1 MSGPTASTSANLN
14 PGNEYK
20 PMNLILADISC
31 TFEMA
36 ASRIRACIAQYQL
49 EAAGN
54 VPPSDRITYFKA
66 GVQWEMNSFVT
77 PLLQHSASKN
87 IVSVVPVPV
96 AHILKLYPM
105 LAWNTV
111 PDDVFSSHLLA
122 FDDEAIA
129 GHPSRIVSNYECPW
143 WKGSG
148 TIPDQPWQWDEVM
161 ASCISHFQC
170 WVFGVEDDGLVLP
183 EKLPDT
189 SAPPLMGLRWIRE
202 RMVSLMQEQ
211 DEAIEA
217 KMAEVKMYTGMLEK
231 LKRAKGL

>member
-105 LAWNTV
+105 LAWNTPL
-111 PDDVFSSHLLA
+111 PD
-122 FDDEAIA
+122 
-129 GHPSRIVSNYECPW
+129 IVSNYECPW